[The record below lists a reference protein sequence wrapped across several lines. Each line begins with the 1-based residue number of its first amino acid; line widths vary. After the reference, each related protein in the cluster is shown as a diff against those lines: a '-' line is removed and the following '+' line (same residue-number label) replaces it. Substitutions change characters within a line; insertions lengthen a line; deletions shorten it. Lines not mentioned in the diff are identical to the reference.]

1 MKIFEVTEKKTIT
14 EAPIDD
20 LKALLGVIKSK
31 KDSAASGSDD
41 NAGAQSTAGPDD
53 GTRGSGDPD
62 EMLDAVAD
70 QVRSGEAEVNKI
82 VDAELGKYAADPQDI
97 HVAVVSKTQEAAR
110 SAARQIAEQTGLS
123 GQEAIVFIR
132 NAQLQIRMAL
142 FGYINKKYL
151 NGDDQNFQGNT
162 MDIITRALQSQQPSG
177 GAQPAGRQSSA
188 RTQGQQG
195 TVPSGGGT
203 NALDQAADD
212 RLRNRDF

>member
-1 MKIFEVTEKKTIT
+1 MKIFEVTKPKKLK
-14 EAPIDD
+14 EAKVSD
-20 LKALLGVIKSK
+20 LAALLSVIKQK
-31 KDSAASGSDD
+31 KSAAGADETGVAPANASGEGG
-41 NAGAQSTAGPDD
+41 N
-53 GTRGSGDPD
+53 PD

-70 QVRSGEAEVNKI
+70 QVRSGQAEVNKI

-97 HVAVVSKTQEAAR
+97 HIAVVSKTQEAAR
-110 SAARQIAEQTGLS
+110 SAARQIAQQTGLS

-162 MDIITRALQSQQPSG
+162 MDIITRALQSQQPRG

-203 NALDQAADD
+203 NALDAMAADN
-212 RLRNRDF
+212 RIERDF